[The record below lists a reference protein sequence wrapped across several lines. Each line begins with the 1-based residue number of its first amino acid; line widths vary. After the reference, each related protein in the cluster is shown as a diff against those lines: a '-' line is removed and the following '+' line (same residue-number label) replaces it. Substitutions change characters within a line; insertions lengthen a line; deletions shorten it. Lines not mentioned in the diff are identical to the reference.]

1 MGFITKLDYSD
12 NRQIRQRVETQ
23 TQLSGGT
30 TFGVP
35 YTELV
40 RGVDD
45 STTGVTSTSSGVTS
59 TFSGNTGTTIFFFGD
74 TRMELAG
81 ADLEPITPSNSGDTQ
96 NAGVTYTGDTTTIV
110 NNNQVFLTYT
120 GIGYNLIVTNFE
132 EVSAGNYTGE
142 TTSDLTFYS
151 GNTADYTGSTV
162 WLTSEDSARVKGVL
176 YANVLSAT
184 TIVGTTISGVT
195 DNFTTGST
203 LVGSTAYF
211 NRTDSLSAYTLDLS
225 SLVVNDNFTTG
236 STLVGN
242 TLYFNRTD
250 SLSAYTADLSSLGG
264 VSYGVCAVYNSGGTP
279 TYYSDLSAAITAASA
294 GDTVQIYSDI
304 TETGAVTIT
313 CKNGVNINFNG
324 FTYTLNNA
332 GTDNAFSVP
341 AGVSM
346 EMFNGKVLRSGGT
359 GSVSN
364 SLAIHT
370 TGAGT
375 FKANNMVFESDFGT
389 AGHVGNSA
397 RSFYGGV
404 FYSSDRGFYL
414 SNGNLYNAICN
425 GGTNAGL
432 QIQNNGKAYSCEG
445 YSSSSYGIFNNT
457 SNAYFC
463 VGRSDGNYGFWGAG
477 GNSHDC
483 KGYSTANIGTYIS
496 ASGSFSNI
504 YGFSSSSY
512 GVRILGN
519 GVGVIGYS
527 TASQGVYYSNGGG
540 SSHVIQDVK
549 ASSTAAAGMYIL
561 LNAGKVEFS
570 NLDVGSRWNDVS
582 GHGII
587 VSGSDNDIILNG
599 GSIRVENASAN
610 CLYNNVAKSC
620 YFNNLSFVNSTTAVN
635 ANITNLQTN
644 TSDDYGNILVG

>member
-35 YTELV
+35 YSELV
-40 RGVDD
+40 RGVDY

-110 NNNQVFLTYT
+110 DNNQVFLTYT

-151 GNTADYTGSTV
+151 GNTADYTGSSV

-184 TIVGTTISGVT
+184 TIVGATISGAT

-225 SLVVNDNFTTG
+225 SLAVNDNFTTG

-250 SLSAYTADLSSLGG
+250 SLSAYTADLSPL
-264 VSYGVCAVYNSGGTP
+264 SGGTP
-279 TYYSDLSAAITAASA
+279 SLNDGEIFVGNASNEATSVPMGGDVAITNA
-294 GDTVQIYSDI
+294 GVTTIQPDTV
-304 TETGAVTIT
+304 
-313 CKNGVNINFNG
+313 
-324 FTYTLNNA
+324 TYDKMQDTTQAALLGN
-332 GTDNAFSVP
+332 
-341 AGVSM
+341 
-346 EMFNGKVLRSGGT
+346 E
-359 GSVSN
+359 
-364 SLAIHT
+364 

-375 FKANNMVFESDFGT
+375 IAEIPIVEQYLTTGAITALLENTANWDINGVYTGSAITGT
-389 AGHVGNSA
+389 FQGQSH
-397 RSFYGGV
+397 Y
-404 FYSSDRGFYL
+404 
-414 SNGNLYNAICN
+414 
-425 GGTNAGL
+425 
-432 QIQNNGKAYSCEG
+432 
-445 YSSSSYGIFNNT
+445 
-457 SNAYFC
+457 
-463 VGRSDGNYGFWGAG
+463 DGNY
-477 GNSHDC
+477 
-483 KGYSTANIGTYIS
+483 
-496 ASGSFSNI
+496 
-504 YGFSSSSY
+504 
-512 GVRILGN
+512 
-519 GVGVIGYS
+519 
-527 TASQGVYYSNGGG
+527 
-540 SSHVIQDVK
+540 
-549 ASSTAAAGMYIL
+549 
-561 LNAGKVEFS
+561 
-570 NLDVGSRWNDVS
+570 
-582 GHGII
+582 
-587 VSGSDNDIILNG
+587 
-599 GSIRVENASAN
+599 
-610 CLYNNVAKSC
+610 
-620 YFNNLSFVNSTTAVN
+620 YFTAV
-635 ANITNLQTN
+635 
-644 TSDDYGNILVG
+644 DDNVWIRLIRG